1 MAGLPPITVRSPEP
15 YDLVG
20 DEVPVCGLGAAF
32 EGVFGTAILR
42 DGNGT
47 LLAQVSLT
55 GGGNGF
61 SLFHAVLNVGGASA
75 TAEGTL
81 AVTADNP
88 SGDPSRDFTVVV
100 PITFGRALID
110 PYSGFLEYTVL
121 SGDTLSG
128 IAQHFYADGNLWPPC
143 SRRTATASAI
153 LISSGPGRYS
163 ASPSKPLSG
172 RGYPVPF

>member
-128 IAQHFYADGNLWPPC
+128 IAQHFYADGNLWP
-143 SRRTATASAI
+143 RLFTANRDRI
-153 LISSGPGRYS
+153 GNPNLIWPGQVFRI
-163 ASPSKPLSG
+163 PE
-172 RGYPVPF
+172 